1 MTAPTPTPQATDE
14 WAAEHT
20 VLALRTVTAD
30 GTSHGGYRYDLTPGA
45 VNAAPD
51 WNAKPECG
59 GGLHVLVEAQG
70 NWGLLDWSADAKAL
84 IVRVRRDEIVHIDA
98 QKAKVPRLRVERVT
112 TLASALCALACD
124 AATITRI
131 VDETLRRAKDGASSG
146 YGSRLASSE
155 YGSRL
160 ASSGYGSQLASSGN
174 DSRLA
179 SSGYG
184 SQLAS
189 SGYGSQL
196 ASSGDD
202 SRLASSGD
210 DSLILG
216 AYGATAKA
224 GKGGCI
230 ALAWKTKTGKPRVSV
245 GYVGDDLKPDT
256 WYRVNDRGAFVEV
269 RS

>member
-14 WAAEHT
+14 WAAEHP
-20 VLALRTVTAD
+20 VRALRTVTAD

-146 YGSRLASSE
+146 SA
-155 YGSRL
+155 
-160 ASSGYGSQLASSGN
+160 
-174 DSRLA
+174 SRLA